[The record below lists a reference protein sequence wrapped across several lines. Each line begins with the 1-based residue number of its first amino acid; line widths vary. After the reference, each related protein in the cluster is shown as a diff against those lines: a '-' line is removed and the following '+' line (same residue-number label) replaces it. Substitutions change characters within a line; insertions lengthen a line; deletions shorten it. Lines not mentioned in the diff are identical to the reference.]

1 LRRGGRFS
9 GEDKAGLSKR
19 VKVWRGE
26 EKRSGEEE
34 VAVGAMAFDGVAA
47 EDLAVVWEG
56 VARRTARWTRR
67 D

>member
-1 LRRGGRFS
+1 
-9 GEDKAGLSKR
+9 LSKR